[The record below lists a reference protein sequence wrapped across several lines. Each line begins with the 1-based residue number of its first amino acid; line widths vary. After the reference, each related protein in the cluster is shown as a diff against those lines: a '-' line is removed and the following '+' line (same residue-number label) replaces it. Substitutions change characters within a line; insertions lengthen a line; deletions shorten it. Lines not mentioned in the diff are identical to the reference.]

1 MTDIHFHELEHFLKR
16 EDGRDGPSWPPVCL
30 LFGEDVLY
38 QKALDKVLTAFLGN
52 ADRNMNYEAL
62 DGSNENVSGALER
75 INTYSLLSTCKIIA
89 LTDARVF
96 HSRQNMD
103 RIWEQ
108 AAKAAKTGK
117 MKKAARHF
125 LDLLRVQGM
134 TLDDMTGESPAKVF
148 KTAGADLDWV
158 PAVTDYCRQ
167 NGLQVSAAADPQ
179 QALEQAIDQGFPAG
193 HHLIVT
199 TAVVDK
205 RRRLYKVIRE
215 KGLVVDCSVPRGDR
229 KADRMAQ
236 ESVLDAVVEEVLRE
250 NGKHMDPGARRAL
263 YELTGFDL
271 RTVAANVE
279 KLAHFTGE
287 RDKIEA
293 ADIKKVLQRTR
304 RDPLYELTEA
314 VANRNLGQALF
325 YLQSLLN
332 GGDFDHPLP
341 LLAAVANQMRRLLV
355 AKEFTA
361 SSHGRLWHPGC
372 SYPQFQ
378 SQVLPAIKAYDEAL
392 QTRLDAWHLTLNAPT
407 TPQGKKRR
415 KKTNATGRSDL
426 FLAAKG
432 RSPYPIYKTLQKAE
446 RFTLLELKQ
455 AVQKISAADQQLK
468 RSGQSGRLILEHL
481 ILWICQPAT
490 MGNSKARPNSNR
502 PPRQHP

>member
-1 MTDIHFHELEHFLKR
+1 MTDIHFHELEQFLKG
-16 EDGRDGPSWPPVCL
+16 EGGRGASSRPPVCL

-62 DGSNENVSGALER
+62 DGSNENVAGALER
-75 INTYSLLSTCKIIA
+75 INTYALLSTCKIIA
-89 LTDARVF
+89 LTDARIF

-108 AAKAAKTGK
+108 AAKAAKAGK
-117 MKKAARHF
+117 LKKAARHF
-125 LDLLRVQGM
+125 LDLLRVQDM
-134 TLDDMTGESPAKVF
+134 TLDDLTGESPAKVF

-179 QALEQAIDQGFPAG
+179 QALEQAIEQGFPAG

-215 KGLVVDCSVPRGDR
+215 KGLVVDCSVPKGER

-236 ESVLDAVVEEVLRE
+236 ESVLDAVVEDVLRQ
-250 NGKHMDPGARRAL
+250 NGKRMDPGARRAL
-263 YELTGFDL
+263 YDLTGFDL

-279 KLAHFTGE
+279 KLAHFTGQ
-287 RDKIEA
+287 RDKIEV
-293 ADIKKVLQRTR
+293 ADIKQVLERTR

-314 VANRNLGQALF
+314 VSNRNLGQALF

-361 SSHGRLWHPGC
+361 SPHGRLWHRGC

-392 QTRLDAWHLTLNAPT
+392 QSRLDAWRQTLNAPT
-407 TPQGKKRR
+407 APQGKKRG

-455 AVQKISAADQQLK
+455 AMQKISAADQQLK

-481 ILWICQPAT
+481 ILWVCQPDHEGAP
-490 MGNSKARPNSNR
+490 MGRTHNGRQ
-502 PPRQHP
+502 PRRHP